1 MIRQLHFDDS
11 RMTATDP
18 TARIHGLD
26 TLRALAIVLVTLHHY
41 ALFVTGDEA
50 TFGWIGRIGW
60 TGVDLFFALSG
71 YLIGNQIFAAL
82 RSGQGFSLKNFY
94 ARRLLRTLPNFYV
107 VLALYYL
114 WPWFRG
120 DAELIPLWKFLT
132 FTQNYQ
138 LEPGTAFSHG
148 WSLSIEEQFYML
160 LPAVA
165 MLWAGLGR
173 SLRGAW
179 CAIALVFA
187 AGMLV
192 RAELWRDLV
201 GAEADGRYHYYKY
214 IYYSTFCR
222 FDELVAGVA
231 LALVK
236 NHHPDAWRRL
246 TANGNVMLAA
256 GTAVTALAFWLFLRD
271 RYGFGATVFG
281 YPLLALG
288 CATLIVAALSPASLL
303 RDLPVPGAA
312 SLALWS
318 YAIYLTHKQVGILAG
333 EQLRSLGYSPGSPAA
348 IVLLLALSV
357 LSGWLLYKLVET
369 PFMVLRARLVPT
381 NFVRPSPLPTAK
393 PAPR

>member
-1 MIRQLHFDDS
+1 
-11 RMTATDP
+11 MTATHP
-18 TARIHGLD
+18 TSRIHGLD
-26 TLRALAIVLVTLHHY
+26 TLRSLAIVLVTLHHY
-41 ALFVTGDEA
+41 TLFVTRDDA
-50 TFGWIGRIGW
+50 TFGWLGMIGW

-82 RSGQGFSLKNFY
+82 RSEQGFSLKNFY

-107 VLALYYL
+107 MLALYYL

-120 DAELIPLWKFLT
+120 SAELIPLWKFLT
-132 FTQNYQ
+132 FTQNYH

-148 WSLSIEEQFYML
+148 WSLSIEEQFYVL
-160 LPAVA
+160 LPAAVL
-165 MLWAGLGR
+165 LWAGLGR

-179 CAIALVFA
+179 CAVALVFA

-192 RAELWRDLV
+192 RAHVWNDVV
-201 GAEADGRYHYYKY
+201 GGDQYGRYHYYKY

-231 LALVK
+231 LALLK

-246 TANGNVMLAA
+246 TANGNGMLA
-256 GTAVTALAFWLFLRD
+256 GGVAVTALAFWLFLDD
-271 RYGFGATVFG
+271 RYGFGVTVFG
-281 YPLLALG
+281 FPLLALG
-288 CATLIVAALSPASLL
+288 FSMLIVAALSPASLL
-303 RDLPVPGAA
+303 RTMRFPGAA

-333 EQLRSLGYSPGSPAA
+333 NYLVELGYSPAAPPAIA
-348 IVLLLALSV
+348 LVLALSV

-369 PFMVLRARLVPT
+369 PFMVLRERYVPT
-381 NFVRPSPLPTAK
+381 NFARPLLLT